1 MIPIPAPEPI
11 GPAPATEATHE
22 VSQRPIVVY
31 SLYRLGIL
39 LGSLAVVFL
48 LGLRGWWWLLVSVV
62 VAAAVS
68 YLALPRQRREAA
80 ESLAARAAA
89 HEASRQRRE
98 HTSDDDAAEDAVLDA
113 TPAPEAPAPGDVG
126 PAGPADSAGDDAD
139 PAGRPAPPQREG
151 EREPDHELEPADVPQ
166 DRDQPRT

>member
-1 MIPIPAPEPI
+1 MIPIRALEPNDPAPVTEPAPE
-11 GPAPATEATHE
+11 A
-22 VSQRPIVVY
+22 SQRPIVVY

-68 YLALPRQRREAA
+68 YISLPRQRREAA

-89 HEASRQRRE
+89 HEESRRRRE

-113 TPAPEAPAPGDVG
+113 SPTPEAPGPGGAGPGG
-126 PAGPADSAGDDAD
+126 PAGSAGDDAD

-166 DRDQPRT
+166 DRDQPRP